1 MEGVIDME
9 NQNLTRLE
17 YMTKLEEKLSTLPE
31 IERKNA
37 LNYYDNHIKESAN
50 EAEAIEKL
58 GSPAEVAASILSS
71 YVARANQAP
80 PVSAHPAS
88 AGSASKNT
96 KWIWIIVLAVLFSP
110 VLLGLAGGLI
120 GVTVGLGGGA
130 VGIVAGGASMILGG
144 LASLIL
150 AIPIMFQDFGF
161 GLVAGGTGLLLI
173 GVGIIF
179 VVLIVM
185 LVKWVVGLI
194 TTAVNNRK
202 GSA

>member
-1 MEGVIDME
+1 ME

-31 IERKNA
+31 SERRNA
-37 LNYYDNHIKESAN
+37 LNYYDNHIKEAAN

-71 YVARANQAP
+71 YVARSNSQMPPAAHMSSAAP
-80 PVSAHPAS
+80 EPSPS
-88 AGSASKNT
+88 ST
-96 KWIWIIVLAVLFSP
+96 KWVWIIVLAIVFSP
-110 VLLGLAGGLI
+110 VLLGLGGAAI
-120 GVTVGLGGGA
+120 GLTVGLGGGA

-144 LASLIL
+144 LASLLL

-179 VVLIVM
+179 VALIVM
-185 LVKWVVGLI
+185 FVKWIVGLI
-194 TTAVNNRK
+194 SSAINSRK
-202 GSA
+202 GRA